1 MKRRDF
7 LQTSLSA
14 IGALA
19 FADKAHAAETPH
31 TDGGGQ
37 HAQTP
42 HVMPEP
48 VGWADPSISLSP
60 PPSLMGKKMGHVI
73 TPNVRP
79 LGYRLAGKVK
89 VYTLIVQPV
98 EHMLLGDEPPAGS
111 IWAKVHQAKGIV
123 HHMHIPKNVKVWGF
137 NGSMPGPTLEAYE
150 GDRVRILVKNELP
163 EPTTIHWHGIEL
175 PHAMDGVGGV
185 TQSPIQPGES
195 FTYEFTLYQH
205 GTFMYHSSFNEK
217 KQVGM
222 GMGGFFIVHPRPA
235 PEKIDKDFAIMLQEW
250 KFLPGNPNPDITSTE
265 PNWFTFNGKSA
276 PSTDILT
283 VQQGDRVRIRF
294 ANLSNHNSHPI
305 HLHGITW
312 KVVGTE
318 GGPIPPSAQWPGN
331 TVDVAPGSIR
341 DVAFTA
347 WNPGLWHFHCH
358 KLHHTV
364 NAHADSPMG
373 VMPMGGMTSFLQV
386 LPRKKPAPWRHP
398 KQGGRE

>member
-7 LQTSLSA
+7 LQNSFLA
-14 IGALA
+14 FGALA
-19 FADKAHAAETPH
+19 FADKASASAVSRQGHAAAHIQKT
-31 TDGGGQ
+31 
-37 HAQTP
+37 HA
-42 HVMPEP
+42 MPDP
-48 VGWADPSISLSP
+48 VGWADPVLQLSP
-60 PPSLMGKKMGHVI
+60 PPPLMGRQMGRVI

-79 LGYRLAGKVK
+79 LGYELAGRIK
-89 VYTLIVQPV
+89 VYKLVVQPV
-98 EHMLLGDEPPAGS
+98 EHFLLGDEPPAGS
-111 IWAKVHQAKGIV
+111 IWANVHQAKGIM
-123 HHMHIPKNVKVWGF
+123 HHEHLSKKARVWGF
-137 NGSMPGPTLEAYE
+137 NGSMPGPTIESYE
-150 GDRVRILVKNELP
+150 GDRVRIVVKNELP

-185 TQSPIQPGES
+185 TQPPIQPGET
-195 FTYEFTLYQH
+195 FVYEFTLYQH

-222 GMGGFFIVHPRPA
+222 GVGGFFIVHPKSGG
-235 PEKIDKDFAIMLQEW
+235 EKIDRDFAIMLQEW
-250 KFLPGNPNPDITSTE
+250 KLLPGNQNPDITSTE

-283 VQQGDRVRIRF
+283 VNQWDRVRIRF

-305 HLHGITW
+305 HLHGVTW

-318 GGPIPPSAQWPGN
+318 GGPVPPSAQWPGN
-331 TVDVAPGSIR
+331 TVDVPPGTIR

-364 NAHADSPMG
+364 NAHADAPMG
-373 VMPMGGMTSFLQV
+373 VMPMGGMTSFLHV
-386 LPRKKPAPWRHP
+386 VPPGKNALWRHP
-398 KQGGRE
+398 KQGGGQ